1 LEINARSGLE
11 IQNITGKPLLSIMK
25 KIEDLEI
32 TTPNKGI
39 EISKSLFSDERISEV
54 KDQHIVYLSQT
65 GKLLYQRDNK
75 KRGLPVTITV

>member
-1 LEINARSGLE
+1 
-11 IQNITGKPLLSIMK
+11 MK

-65 GKLLYQRDNK
+65 GKLLYNKENK